1 LVSGK
6 ARASFQPP
14 QKHHRIFDSHSAL
27 FRGLK
32 MSENATQRPKDAIYG
47 WTWLANLD
55 ILDIRQFI
63 LGKRGKKEKDNNT
76 QTDNGRYC

>member
-1 LVSGK
+1 
-6 ARASFQPP
+6 
-14 QKHHRIFDSHSAL
+14 
-27 FRGLK
+27 